1 MAIRRDPGH
10 VEPGPAREPTRAELV
25 AGLLRALEESL
36 ALVEG
41 NLERLSWTDVL
52 PRRTHEAV
60 LMLGQ
65 VRLLKAAA
73 RGLGVKP

>member
-1 MAIRRDPGH
+1 MTESPT
-10 VEPGPAREPTRAELV
+10 PTRAELV

-52 PRRTHEAV
+52 PGRTHEAV

-65 VRLLKAAA
+65 VRLLQAAA